1 MFIDAYFAINS
12 SFDAYHGVSRICT
25 ICFKTDSYNT
35 LLSYDNGVVNRRY
48 NAIWS
53 RKSKIPLINV
63 ISIYIDA
70 YFWASPY
77 EPNNFNTGAI
87 IIMNGLEVN
96 DDYGGCQE
104 DPGEP
109 NSVVRRQDYYLDY

>member
-1 MFIDAYFAINS
+1 MLISDAYSWSPNNILEVVVIP
-12 SFDAYHGVSRICT
+12 YYGYICSDDDDPNHYV
-25 ICFKTDSYNT
+25 FNHHPY
-35 LLSYDNGVVNRRY
+35 GVVD
-48 NAIWS
+48 
-53 RKSKIPLINV
+53 L
-63 ISIYIDA
+63 DA

>member
-1 MFIDAYFAINS
+1 MF
-12 SFDAYHGVSRICT
+12 
-25 ICFKTDSYNT
+25 
-35 LLSYDNGVVNRRY
+35 
-48 NAIWS
+48 
-53 RKSKIPLINV
+53 
-63 ISIYIDA
+63 IDA

-87 IIMNGLEVN
+87 IIMNGLEAN

-109 NSVVRRQDYYLDY
+109 NSVVRRQDYYLNY